1 MVWKQPLSGK
11 ASLLRRSD
19 MMTKALSQKVRALGG
34 EALDFGLIYTEP
46 MRVNNLEKYFHED
59 KPFTWVVFTSR
70 NGVDIFFEEM
80 RRAKLDVRAMAG
92 MHFAVIGKGTKEA
105 LEAKGIF
112 VIVFRHFIQAGI
124 LARRLYRS

>member
-1 MVWKQPLSGK
+1 
-11 ASLLRRSD
+11 

-112 VIVFRHFIQAGI
+112 CDC
-124 LARRLYRS
+124 LPTLYSSEEIGRASCRERVSSPV